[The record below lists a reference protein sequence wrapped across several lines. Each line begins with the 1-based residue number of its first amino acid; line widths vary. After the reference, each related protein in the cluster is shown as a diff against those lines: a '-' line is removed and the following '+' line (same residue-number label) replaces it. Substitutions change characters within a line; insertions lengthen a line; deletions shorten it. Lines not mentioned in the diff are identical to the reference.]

1 MPGYIEFSEIG
12 VTIACLTGAFGFIVL
27 TWNVIKAIKEWIASL
42 REPTDKRISK
52 DEATL
57 QDHEERITH
66 LEECCSEVRGKLQS
80 DWEFQQDEIEMNRLM
95 LKSIK
100 QLLKHD
106 IDGNDTEGLK
116 MMEDE
121 IDNYLVEHAR

>member
-1 MPGYIEFSEIG
+1 MEYLAFNEVG
-12 VTIACLTGAFGFIVL
+12 VTIACLAGAFTFVVL
-27 TWNVIKAIKEWIASL
+27 TWNAIKAIKEWIASL
-42 REPTDKRISK
+42 REPTNNRIRE
-52 DEATL
+52 DEAVL

-80 DWEFQQDEIEMNRLM
+80 DWQFQQDEIEMNRLM

-106 IDGNDTEGLK
+106 IDGNDTDGLK
-116 MMEDE
+116 AMENE
-121 IDNYLVEHAR
+121 IDSYLLEHTH

>member
-1 MPGYIEFSEIG
+1 MEYLAFNEVG
-12 VTIACLTGAFGFIVL
+12 VTIACLAGAFTFVVL
-27 TWNVIKAIKEWIASL
+27 TWNAIKAIKEWIASL
-42 REPTDKRISK
+42 REPTNTRIRE

-66 LEECCSEVRGKLQS
+66 LEECCSEVRGKLAS

-116 MMEDE
+116 AMEDE
-121 IDNYLVEHAR
+121 IDNYLVEHAH